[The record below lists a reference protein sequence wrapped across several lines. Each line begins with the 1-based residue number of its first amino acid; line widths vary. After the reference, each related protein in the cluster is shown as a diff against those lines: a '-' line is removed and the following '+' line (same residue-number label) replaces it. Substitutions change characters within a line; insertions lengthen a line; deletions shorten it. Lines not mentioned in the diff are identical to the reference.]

1 MKMKEVLKQASAALT
16 AVLFVLALA
25 PVPARAAAV
34 TEFVRIEDTV
44 SGGYVYDLWGDGT
57 EAENFGYDIPEGGLT
72 ALIFFKN
79 GCWNCQNLFTT
90 ITNCPL
96 MDDPRVNVVAVS
108 FQGREE
114 TQSFAEN
121 YMHGRFPKVYYDMN
135 GVQAWKYVNLVLDG
149 TSVGTAFVLLAGR
162 ENGKPYILW
171 YGKSVSSGQT
181 VQEAADK
188 LLGTGLRMTKAG
200 ESVRDGRVCLL
211 VRLDAAGPVSGSLW
225 AAGYSGGR
233 PADIQSVPLTLS
245 AGETA
250 MEEFTVKGETAKLFC
265 LEEGTLRP
273 LAPALTA
280 GG

>member
-1 MKMKEVLKQASAALT
+1 MKMKEILKQVSAALT

-25 PVPARAAAV
+25 PVPARAAV
-34 TEFVRIEDTV
+34 TGFVHIEDTV
-44 SGGYVYDLWGDGT
+44 QGGYVYDLRGGGI

-79 GCWNCQNLFTT
+79 GCWNCQNLFKT

-108 FQGREE
+108 FQGQDE
-114 TQSFAEN
+114 TQSFAEKYIN
-121 YMHGRFPKVYYDMN
+121 ERFPKVYYDVT
-135 GVQAWKYVNLVLDG
+135 GAQAWKYVDLVLNEPG
-149 TSVGTAFVLLAGR
+149 FKTAFVLLVGR

-188 LLGTGLRMTKAG
+188 LLSTGLRMTKTG

-225 AAGYSGGR
+225 AVGYSGGR
-233 PADIQSVPLTLS
+233 AADVQSVPLTLS

-250 MEEFTVKGETAKLFC
+250 MEEFTVRGETAKLFC

>member
-1 MKMKEVLKQASAALT
+1 MKVKEVLKQASAALT

-25 PVPARAAAV
+25 PVSARAAAV

-44 SGGYVYDLWGDGT
+44 PGGYVYDLWGDGT

-135 GVQAWKYVNLVLDG
+135 GVQAWKYVNLVLD
-149 TSVGTAFVLLAGR
+149 
-162 ENGKPYILW
+162 
-171 YGKSVSSGQT
+171 
-181 VQEAADK
+181 
-188 LLGTGLRMTKAG
+188 
-200 ESVRDGRVCLL
+200 
-211 VRLDAAGPVSGSLW
+211 
-225 AAGYSGGR
+225 
-233 PADIQSVPLTLS
+233 
-245 AGETA
+245 
-250 MEEFTVKGETAKLFC
+250 
-265 LEEGTLRP
+265 
-273 LAPALTA
+273 
-280 GG
+280 

>member
-34 TEFVRIEDTV
+34 TEFVRIEDTAP
-44 SGGYVYDLWGDGT
+44 GGPVYDLWGDGT

-72 ALIFFKN
+72 ALNFFKN
-79 GCWNCQNLFTT
+79 GCRNCQNHYTT
-90 ITNCPL
+90 KTNCPHI
-96 MDDPRVNVVAVS
+96 DDPRVNVVAVS

-233 PADIQSVPLTLS
+233 PADVQSVPLTLS

>member
-1 MKMKEVLKQASAALT
+1 MQ
-16 AVLFVLALA
+16 
-25 PVPARAAAV
+25 
-34 TEFVRIEDTV
+34 
-44 SGGYVYDLWGDGT
+44 
-57 EAENFGYDIPEGGLT
+57 
-72 ALIFFKN
+72 
-79 GCWNCQNLFTT
+79 
-90 ITNCPL
+90 
-96 MDDPRVNVVAVS
+96 
-108 FQGREE
+108 
-114 TQSFAEN
+114 
-121 YMHGRFPKVYYDMN
+121 
-135 GVQAWKYVNLVLDG
+135 YVNLVLDG

-233 PADIQSVPLTLS
+233 PADVQSVPLTLS